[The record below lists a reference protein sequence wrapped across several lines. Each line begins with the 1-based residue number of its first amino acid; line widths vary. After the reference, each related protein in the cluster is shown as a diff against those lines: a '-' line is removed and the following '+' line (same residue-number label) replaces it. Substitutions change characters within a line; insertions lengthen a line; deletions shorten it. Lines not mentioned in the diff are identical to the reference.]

1 MGERIKVESY
11 QYWLRAC
18 LTAAIPQPR
27 EWRDVWSDAV
37 DLMQSLAYAIG
48 MTLLRLLILLTSP
61 ISVPILAAF
70 ALHANRR
77 VVEARERLH
86 AETLNSLRS
95 LQQKDPS

>member
-1 MGERIKVESY
+1 MGDRIKNESY
-11 QYWLRAC
+11 WYWLRAC
-18 LTAAIPQPR
+18 FWTAVPQAQ
-27 EWRDVWSDAV
+27 EWRGAWSDAI
-37 DLMQSLAYAIG
+37 DLAHSLAFAIG

>member
-1 MGERIKVESY
+1 MAERIKVESY
-11 QYWLRAC
+11 WYWLRAC
-18 LTAAIPQPR
+18 LIAAIPQPR
-27 EWRDVWSDAV
+27 EWRGAWSDAV

-77 VVEARERLH
+77 TVEAREKARTEL
-86 AETLNSLRS
+86 LNSLRS

>member
-1 MGERIKVESY
+1 MATSTATEVI
-11 QYWLRAC
+11 
-18 LTAAIPQPR
+18 LTTAEAVAAQQPATSAA
-27 EWRDVWSDAV
+27 VVGAGDAV
-37 DLMQSLAYAIG
+37 DLMRSLAYAIG

-61 ISVPILAAF
+61 ISVPILATF

>member
-1 MGERIKVESY
+1 
-11 QYWLRAC
+11 
-18 LTAAIPQPR
+18 
-27 EWRDVWSDAV
+27 
-37 DLMQSLAYAIG
+37 
-48 MTLLRLLILLTSP
+48 MTLLRLLILLTAP

-77 VVEARERLH
+77 AVEARERLR

>member
-1 MGERIKVESY
+1 MADRIKVESY
-11 QYWLRAC
+11 WYWLREC
-18 LTAAIPQPR
+18 LITAIPQPS
-27 EWRDVWSDAV
+27 EWRGAWSDAV

-48 MTLLRLLILLTSP
+48 ITLLRLLILLTSP

-77 VVEARERLH
+77 AVEARERLH
-86 AETLNSLRS
+86 AETLNSLCS

>member
-1 MGERIKVESY
+1 MAERIKVESY
-11 QYWLRAC
+11 WYWLRAC
-18 LTAAIPQPR
+18 LIAAIPQPR
-27 EWRDVWSDAV
+27 EWRGAWRDAV
-37 DLMQSLAYAIG
+37 DLMQSLAYAIC

-77 VVEARERLH
+77 VVEARERLR

>member
-1 MGERIKVESY
+1 MAEHIKVESY
-11 QYWLRAC
+11 WYWLRAC
-18 LTAAIPQPR
+18 LIAAIPQPR
-27 EWRDVWSDAV
+27 EWCGAWRDAV
-37 DLMQSLAYAIG
+37 DLMRSLAYAIG

-77 VVEARERLH
+77 VVEARERLRT
-86 AETLNSLRS
+86 ETLNSLRS